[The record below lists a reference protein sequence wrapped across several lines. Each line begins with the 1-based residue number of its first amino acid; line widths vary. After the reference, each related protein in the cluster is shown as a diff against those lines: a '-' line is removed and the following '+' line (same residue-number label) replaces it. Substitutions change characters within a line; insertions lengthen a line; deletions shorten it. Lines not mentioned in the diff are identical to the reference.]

1 MISVTPPA
9 RADEDASEVS
19 EVPRGW
25 PILRQRI
32 IPSLSKRRPERRPEP
47 VEGLVEGGLSR
58 GSGLAGRIMTLF
70 ILFAV
75 ASLIIVGV
83 ILTFLSFRTQRSAV
97 ARTQS
102 EIAKRAALDVSAF
115 LSTVEQSLL
124 VLAQTQNLADLDP
137 DDQRQA
143 LNQLLE
149 TLPAFDELTYVDALG
164 REQAKVSPYH
174 TFTAAE
180 LTNLANSTGFRRAM
194 RGERHLSSV
203 SFSNYSGQPIV
214 SLALP
219 ISDLRQESVGVLM
232 AQVNF
237 HRMWNIVTGLEVGET
252 GYAYVVDEEGRL
264 IAYRDIS
271 PVLRR
276 ENLSALPTVAA
287 FLKGQAVTAEYRGLS
302 GTQVV
307 GAQTPIAGTPWA
319 VVAELPTD
327 EAYAGLRHMLWL
339 LGLLLLGSIAVA
351 AATGRYLAG
360 YIVRPIEAL
369 QAGAAIIGRGDL
381 DHTIELE
388 TGDEI
393 EALAEAF
400 NVMSRNLRRSRAEI
414 ERWNRELE
422 LQVEERT
429 AALQSANLQLQAL
442 TRVSQQIN
450 AALVLPDALEAVAEA
465 SRAVLGAGRC
475 AVYLLDPNTGEV
487 HCALAQGLSPAYIDA
502 VRQFY
507 REIPGRQVM
516 DTRRPLVIH
525 DAANDPR
532 LSVIHEP
539 VRREGYRSVALL
551 PLAHGDESLGMLA
564 FYHEIEREYT
574 ADDLDLA
581 QTFANQAAIAI
592 KNARLFDTIS
602 RRAAELSALY
612 AVASTVSQSLH
623 LNDVLNNAL
632 DEVLQV
638 MQADTQISDFRFQI
652 SDFGLGSAGL
662 GMSHPP
668 SGSRHS
674 PSVVGWIYLVDEEM
688 EGLTLSAFRGAGE
701 ALARQAHWLRFGEGF
716 SGHVA
721 QCGKPLLVKDMDDNL
736 TVVPHPAALQG
747 HLHSFAGVPLE
758 AKGHILGV
766 LAVASYGA
774 RQFTRQET
782 DLLSSIGR
790 QVAVAVDNA
799 RLYDQSREVA
809 VLEERNRLAREIH
822 DTLAQGLTG
831 IVVQLEAAER
841 VAARRPEQATAS
853 LERAKTLARRSL
865 EEARRSLWNLRP
877 TPLERLSL
885 SEALRQEAARL
896 NDQNGLEVNFAIVG
910 EERRLPPNDELNLFR
925 IAQEAL
931 TNVRKH
937 AQADTVAVELAFN
950 STSLRLSVADDG
962 IGGVDST
969 GSSGQ
974 NAGLGLVGMRER
986 ANLLGGELHVES
998 PPGVG
1003 TRIAVDVRY

>member
-1 MISVTPPA
+1 
-9 RADEDASEVS
+9 
-19 EVPRGW
+19 
-25 PILRQRI
+25 
-32 IPSLSKRRPERRPEP
+32 
-47 VEGLVEGGLSR
+47 
-58 GSGLAGRIMTLF
+58 
-70 ILFAV
+70 
-75 ASLIIVGV
+75 
-83 ILTFLSFRTQRSAV
+83 
-97 ARTQS
+97 
-102 EIAKRAALDVSAF
+102 
-115 LSTVEQSLL
+115 
-124 VLAQTQNLADLDP
+124 
-137 DDQRQA
+137 
-143 LNQLLE
+143 
-149 TLPAFDELTYVDALG
+149 
-164 REQAKVSPYH
+164 
-174 TFTAAE
+174 
-180 LTNLANSTGFRRAM
+180 
-194 RGERHLSSV
+194 
-203 SFSNYSGQPIV
+203 
-214 SLALP
+214 
-219 ISDLRQESVGVLM
+219 
-232 AQVNF
+232 
-237 HRMWNIVTGLEVGET
+237 
-252 GYAYVVDEEGRL
+252 
-264 IAYRDIS
+264 
-271 PVLRR
+271 
-276 ENLSALPTVAA
+276 
-287 FLKGQAVTAEYRGLS
+287 
-302 GTQVV
+302 
-307 GAQTPIAGTPWA
+307 
-319 VVAELPTD
+319 ELPTD

-393 EALAEAF
+393 ESLAEAF

-475 AVYLLDPNTGEV
+475 AVYLLDPSTGEV
-487 HCALAQGLSPAYIDA
+487 HCAVAQGLSPAYIDA
-502 VRQFY
+502 VQQFY

-516 DTRRPLVIH
+516 DTRRPLVIR

-532 LSVIHEP
+532 LSVIHES

-564 FYHEIEREYT
+564 FYHEAEREYT
-574 ADDLDLA
+574 ADDLELA
-581 QTFANQAAIAI
+581 QTFANHAAIAI

-602 RRAAELSALY
+602 QRAAELSTLY

-623 LNDVLNNAL
+623 LDEVLNNAL
-632 DEVLQV
+632 DEVLKV
-638 MQADTQISDFRFQI
+638 MQTDTQISDFRFQI
-652 SDFGLGSAGL
+652 SDFGLGSADL
-662 GMSHPP
+662 GMPHSL
-668 SGSRHS
+668 SESCHS

-688 EGLTLSAFRGAGE
+688 EGLILSAYRGAGGE
-701 ALARQAHWLRFGEGF
+701 LARQVHWLRFGEGF

-721 QCGKPLLVKDMDDNL
+721 QHREPLLVKDIDENS
-736 TVVPHPAALQG
+736 TVVPHPAALRG
-747 HLHSFAGVPLE
+747 RLRSFAGVPLE

-766 LAVASYGA
+766 LAVASYGD
-774 RQFTRQET
+774 RQFTRRET

-790 QVAVAVDNA
+790 QVAIAVDNA

-809 VLEERNRLAREIH
+809 ALEERNRLAREIH

-896 NDQNGLEVNFAIVG
+896 NGQNGLEVNFAIVG
-910 EERRLPPNDELNLFR
+910 EERRLPADAELNLFR

-931 TNVRKH
+931 TNVHKH
-937 AQADTVAVELAFN
+937 AQADTVTVELAFN
-950 STSLRLSVADDG
+950 RNSLRLSVADDG

-969 GSSGQ
+969 GNSSQ
-974 NAGLGLVGMRER
+974 KAGLGLVGMRER

-998 PPGVG
+998 PPGAG
-1003 TRIAVDVRY
+1003 TRIVVDVRY